1 MGDPTLLLAI
11 LIPGFGVFV
20 LLALWLYFT
29 FNRKAERL
37 QSQNKNP
44 DGSDKT
50 EPIKI
55 NPLALDLVLTLGTV
69 YIVASV
75 ILVLSMM
82 QLISDATVGA
92 LLAGMIGFVLGNR
105 LGKSI

>member
-1 MGDPTLLLAI
+1 MNDLAHLLAV

-20 LLALWLYFT
+20 LLALWLYFAY
-29 FNRKAERL
+29 NRNAEKL
-37 QSQNKNP
+37 QSKDKNP
-44 DGSDKT
+44 DGSTKG
-50 EPIKI
+50 PPVKI

-69 YIVASV
+69 YIIASV
-75 ILVLSMM
+75 ILVLSVAR
-82 QLISDATVGA
+82 LISDATVGA

>member
-1 MGDPTLLLAI
+1 MNDPTLLLAV

-29 FNRKAERL
+29 FNRNAEKL
-37 QSQNKNP
+37 QSSDKNP
-44 DGSDKT
+44 DGSTKG
-50 EPIKI
+50 PPVKI
-55 NPLALDLVLTLGTV
+55 NPLALDLVLTLGTI
-69 YIVASV
+69 YIISSV
-75 ILVLSMM
+75 ILVLAMT